1 MIIDGEK
8 MKDLRGV
15 ERPDDMMKVF
25 EKV

>member
-15 ERPDDMMKVF
+15 ERSDDMMKVF

>member
-1 MIIDGEK
+1 MTIDGEK

-15 ERPDDMMKVF
+15 ERSDDMMKVF